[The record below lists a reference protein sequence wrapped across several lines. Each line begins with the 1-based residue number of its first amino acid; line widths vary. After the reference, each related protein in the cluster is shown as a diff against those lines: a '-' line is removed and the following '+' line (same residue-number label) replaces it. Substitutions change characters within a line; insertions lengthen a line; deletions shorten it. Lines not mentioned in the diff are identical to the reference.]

1 MTKANYKSD
10 KSIFKFKQFEVD
22 QTGCAM
28 KINTD
33 GVLLAAIAESNLPNH
48 ILDIGTGTGV
58 IALMLAQRFPDAF
71 IEAVEIDEQASAT
84 AERNFQSSVFSNRL
98 TINNTAI
105 EQYIPKGCLGH
116 NTDKFDLIISNPP
129 YFVNDLKNAEQKKG
143 LARHTDEVFFNELIV
158 KVSSLLTEQGNF
170 WFILPVKQAKQLIA
184 KAEGLGL
191 HLSVQI
197 NLHSDISRP
206 EFRWIVC
213 LSKRQTKPQFKNF
226 HIYESEKV
234 YTNAYKDLLKDFF
247 LGY

>member
-1 MTKANYKSD
+1 M
-10 KSIFKFKQFEVD
+10 SIFKFKQFEVD

-33 GVLLAAIAESNLPNH
+33 GVLLAAIAESDHPKH
-48 ILDIGTGTGV
+48 VLDIGTGTGV
-58 IALMLAQRFPDAF
+58 IALMLAQRFPDAL

-84 AERNFQSSVFSNRL
+84 AERNFQSSVFSDRL

-116 NTDKFDLIISNPP
+116 NLNKFDLIISNPP

-143 LARHTDEVFFNELIV
+143 MARHTDEVFFNELIL
-158 KVSSLLTEQGNF
+158 KVTSLLTEQGNF
-170 WFILPVKQAKQLIA
+170 WFILPIKQAKALVA

-191 HLSVQI
+191 HLATQI
-197 NLHSDISRP
+197 HLHSDEAKP
-206 EFRWIVC
+206 EFRRIIC
-213 LSKRQTKPQFKNF
+213 MSKKQIKPQFKNF
-226 HIYESEKV
+226 YIYESEKV
-234 YTNAYKDLLKDFF
+234 YTSAYRDLLKDFF